1 MTPRQLAATVA
12 AIMTAVPTASPSA
25 VVDRLCNT
33 LGVVPEPQRAAIDF
47 SVRVALELTREL
59 CEHLFHDVQA
69 SFNQLD
75 RLDNHTAAAFL
86 RYLLETLSDWHRRPS
101 LRDD

>member
-1 MTPRQLAATVA
+1 MTPQQLAATVA

-25 VVDRLCNT
+25 VVDRLCN
-33 LGVVPEPQRAAIDF
+33 VPEPQRAAIDF

-59 CEHLFHDVQA
+59 CEHLFRDVQA
-69 SFNQLD
+69 SFGQLD
-75 RLDNHTAAAFL
+75 HLDDHTAAAFL
-86 RYLLETLSDWHRRPS
+86 RYLLETMSDWHRRPS